1 MSVVIEM
8 ENLFVLKIIMEINV
22 KNVVFCKEILC
33 VLIKV
38 I

>member
-1 MSVVIEM
+1 MSVVIGM

-22 KNVVFCKEILC
+22 KNFVVCKEILC